1 MSAVNPVKATADSF
15 SDPNLASNNNS
26 GEFTQFTNALT
37 TPILKAKT
45 VQLTRANFVNNCLQL
60 NDNNQLTFWFYITEG
75 VSTAFTTSNL
85 YCVRL
90 CPNWYYPA
98 AGYTTFVKNKYFN
111 TVAELVTALNA
122 AAATGGDDITYNP
135 RYLADA
141 IVFSYD
147 NASRKISITST
158 GEGYFSPA
166 AVEDPNVQT
175 LLPTINLNT
184 YLGIVKQQPY
194 STLITMNSRLGFAQK
209 YYNTPRFVN
218 VNTRLGCASLTGVP
232 VPPGSYTEADS
243 FPILLGTQNVN
254 VFINF
259 GIGQGIHSRGVRK
272 NLLATIPIQVAP
284 LNINSYT
291 LNSLKAN
298 ALTFNSDIYSI
309 TLDFTDDF
317 GNPFPMPPGY
327 NANFELMFHYD

>member
-26 GEFTQFTNALT
+26 GEFTSFTNALT
-37 TPILKAKT
+37 TPILKART

-60 NDNNQLTFWFYITEG
+60 NDNNQLTFWYY
-75 VSTAFTTSNL
+75 STATALTTFTTLNL

-90 CPNWYYPA
+90 HPSWYVPA
-98 AGYTTFVKNKYFN
+98 ASYTTFVKNKYFN
-111 TVAELVTALNA
+111 NMTELIAALNTA
-122 AAATGGDDITYNP
+122 ASLNGDLINYNP
-135 RYLADA
+135 RWLEGG
-141 IVFSYD
+141 ITFSYD
-147 NASRKISITST
+147 TTTRKVSITT
-158 GEGYFSPA
+158 NLGFCSPTD
-166 AVEDPNVQT
+166 VNDPNVQA
-175 LLPTINLNT
+175 LLPTINMNT
-184 YLGIVKQQPY
+184 FSGIIQQPF
-194 STLITMNSRLGFAQK
+194 SRLVTMNSRLGFAQK

-218 VNTRLGCASLTGVP
+218 VNSRLGCVTLTGVP
-232 VPPGSYTEADS
+232 AASGVATEADS

-259 GIGQGIHSRGVRK
+259 GIGQGIHSGGVRK

-298 ALTFNSDIYSI
+298 ALTFNSDIYQI
-309 TLDFTDDF
+309 TLDFTDDW

>member
-15 SDPNLASNNNS
+15 SDRNLASNNNS

-60 NDNNQLTFWFYITEG
+60 NDNNQLTFWYYLT
-75 VSTAFTTSNL
+75 STALTQYTTLNL
-85 YCVRL
+85 FCVRL
-90 CPNWYYPA
+90 HPSWFQPA
-98 AGYTTFVKNKYFN
+98 DSFNDYTKNRYFN
-111 TVAELVTALNA
+111 TVSELVTALNA
-122 AAATGGDDITYNP
+122 AAATGGDNITYNP
-135 RYLADA
+135 RYLADG
-141 IVFSYD
+141 IIFSYD
-147 NASRKISITST
+147 SATRKVSIEA
-158 GEGYFSPA
+158 GIAENFISPA
-166 AVEDPNVQT
+166 AIDDPNVQAVIQ
-175 LLPTINLNT
+175 TINMNS
-184 YLGIVKQQPY
+184 YSGVVQQPF
-194 STLITMNSRLGFAQK
+194 SRLVAMNSRLGFAQK
-209 YYNTPRFVN
+209 YYNIPRFN
-218 VNTRLGCASLTGVP
+218 NANSRLGCASLTGVP
-232 VPPGSYTEADS
+232 VASGTATEADS

-259 GIGQGIHSRGVRK
+259 GIGQGIHSGGVRK

-309 TLDFTDDF
+309 TLDFTDDW